1 MRTYARKV
9 RSDARWSRA
18 TEPVFRKVSES
29 LNGTFGFGVPAATTA
44 ETEILSAFGWEEEEG
59 AAADASTAQ
68 LGFKLGWP
76 ASALARDWECVSLTS
91 SSTSSSSSSSSE
103 FGRVPRDTR
112 MGDGWGARRPDL
124 VSSEGIVDGC
134 ILYCMRMKTELD
146 GFRSHIRSSVRF
158 YCTRLGLRV
167 RN

>member
-29 LNGTFGFGVPAATTA
+29 LNGTFGFGVPAPAA
-44 ETEILSAFGWEEEEG
+44 AGTEILSAFGWEEEEG
-59 AAADASTAQ
+59 AAADASTVQ

-91 SSTSSSSSSSSE
+91 SSSSSSSSSSE
-103 FGRVPRDTR
+103 FGRVPRDNR

-124 VSSEGIVDGC
+124 VSSEGIVDGG
-134 ILYCMRMKTELD
+134 IQY
-146 GFRSHIRSSVRF
+146 
-158 YCTRLGLRV
+158 
-167 RN
+167 